1 MRQTLSLVLIVTWLM
16 ALVTGYTFGGRAHLL
31 AVVAL
36 AVWFAPTG
44 KRRRDRA
51 ARPAGFRPW

>member
-1 MRQTLSLVLIVTWLM
+1 MRLTLSLVLIVTWLM

-36 AVWFAPTG
+36 VVWFAPVV
-44 KRRRDRA
+44 RRRRKRA
-51 ARPAGFRPW
+51 A